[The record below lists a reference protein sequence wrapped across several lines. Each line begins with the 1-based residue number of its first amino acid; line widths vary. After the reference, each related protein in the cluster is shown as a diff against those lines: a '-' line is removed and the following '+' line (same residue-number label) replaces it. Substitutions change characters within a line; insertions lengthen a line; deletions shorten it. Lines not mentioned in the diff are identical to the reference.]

1 MTKKQQTFINQ
12 YYKHRN
18 ATRAAKESGYS
29 EHTATQIAYDLLRKP
44 KIKAKLQEMLKAVG
58 QEL

>member
-1 MTKKQQTFINQ
+1 MTKKQQAFINN

-18 ATRAAKESGYS
+18 ATRACIESGYS
-29 EHTATQIAYDLLRKP
+29 SKTASQIGCNLLHKP
-44 KIKAKLQEMLKAVG
+44 HIKAKLQQMLAEVG

>member
-18 ATRAAKESGYS
+18 ATRSAIEAGYS
-29 EHTATQIAYDLLRKP
+29 SKTANRIGYSLLKKPSVRKA
-44 KIKAKLQEMLKAVG
+44 IVEKLASVG